1 MRKLLGAIFAIVTL
15 LPATIAGATA
25 ASAHDSRTPRR
36 PVIFVH
42 GFVGSGGQFESQAMR
57 FTSNGYPADRIGV
70 EEYDSTFAT
79 TTMAKV
85 WDDLDGLIAR
95 LLTQSGADGVE
106 LVGHS
111 LGTAVSQ
118 GYLTSSV
125 SRAAKVAHYV
135 NLDGAPAASPP
146 AGVPTLAVWGEGN
159 SALQIGGATNVYQ
172 PDHSHVQVAT
182 SAETFDA
189 MYRFFTGHAPPT
201 TTIDTQHHVV
211 LSGRAALFPSNAGA
225 AGTTLQIWEVERRTG
240 LRKHN
245 RPEATFSIGADGAWG
260 PFRGSSHRYYE
271 LAILFP
277 GSTHHFYFE
286 PFLRSDNLIRLLTQQ
301 PGTGLDALR
310 EKSESTAG
318 MIFIRYKELWGDQ
331 GALSDALTVNG
342 QNVLTP
348 AIAPRAKRLNALF
361 AFDHSLDG
369 VTNLSAPIPA
379 FAALPFISGADV
391 SLPASTPPDRTIHV
405 AVTPRGG
412 GGRVESLNVPNW
424 ASSTNFT
431 SIQLRD
437 FVQTTRHLDDDDDSS
452 HHSDDRDDAS
462 RHSDD
467 HDD

>member
-1 MRKLLGAIFAIVTL
+1 M
-15 LPATIAGATA
+15 
-25 ASAHDSRTPRR
+25 
-36 PVIFVH
+36 IFVH

-95 LLTQSGADGVE
+95 LLTQSGADKVE

-189 MYRFFTGHAPPT
+189 MYRFFTGHAPET
-201 TTIDTQHHVV
+201 TSIVTQHHVV

-369 VTNLSAPIPA
+369 VTNLSAPIPV
-379 FAALPFISGADV
+379 FAGSALHLGCRR
-391 SLPASTPPDRTIHV
+391 LPAGVHPARSHH
-405 AVTPRGG
+405 PRGG
-412 GGRVESLNVPNW
+412 HPERRRWTGRERERPELGIVHELHVDP
-424 ASSTNFT
+424 APG
-431 SIQLRD
+431 LRA
-437 FVQTTRHLDDDDDSS
+437 TTRHLGDDDDSS